1 MRFFQMPAYPTSI
14 QGGAEQPIY
23 VAVSEA
29 VLDQR
34 LAPGTRLTEGSF
46 VALFGVSRTIVRMA
60 LLRLAHDHIVTLKP
74 NHGATIASPSPEET
88 RAVFEARRMI
98 ECAALPA
105 VIAHGAPRQLE
116 HLRTLVRH
124 EDAAF
129 HAGEV
134 RSWIRLSGEFHRRL
148 VALARNPVILHYT
161 NELVMQSLLMTALY
175 MPRGQTVC
183 ATDEHLLLI
192 DAVAAKD
199 ERRAVRLMRAHLDAC
214 EARLALDQEAVRPTD
229 LATALRLRQR
239 RATA

>member
-1 MRFFQMPAYPTSI
+1 MMPTYPATIS
-14 QGGAEQPIY
+14 GGTEQPIY
-23 VAVSEA
+23 DAVSEA

-34 LAPGTRLTEGSF
+34 LAPGTRLTEGSL
-46 VALFGVSRTIVRMA
+46 VELFGVSRTIVRMA
-60 LLRLAHDHIVTLKP
+60 LLRLAHDHIVTLRP
-74 NHGATIASPSPEET
+74 NHGATIASPTPAET

-105 VIAHGAPRQLE
+105 AIAHAAARQLDP
-116 HLRTLVRH
+116 LRTLVKH

-129 HAGEV
+129 HAGAI

-161 NELVMQSLLMTALY
+161 NELVTQSLLMTALY

-199 ERRAVRLMRAHLDAC
+199 ERRAIRLLRTHLDAC
-214 EARLALDQEAVRPTD
+214 EARLALDQEADRPTD
-229 LATALRLRQR
+229 LAAALRLRPR
-239 RATA
+239 RASASR

>member
-1 MRFFQMPAYPTSI
+1 MMPAYPATI
-14 QGGAEQPIY
+14 QGGTEQPIY
-23 VAVSEA
+23 DAVSEA

-34 LAPGTRLTEGSF
+34 LAPGTRLTEGSL
-46 VALFGVSRTIVRMA
+46 VDLFGVSRTIVRMA
-60 LLRLAHDHIVTLKP
+60 LLRLAHDHIVTLRP
-74 NHGATIASPSPEET
+74 NHGATIASPTRDET

-105 VIAHGAPRQLE
+105 AIAHAAARQIDNM
-116 HLRTLVRH
+116 RTLVRQ

-129 HAGEV
+129 HVGEV

-161 NELVMQSLLMTALY
+161 NELVTQSLLMTALY

-192 DAVAAKD
+192 DAVAARD
-199 ERRAVRLMRAHLDAC
+199 ERRAIRLLRTHLDAC
-214 EARLALDQEAVRPTD
+214 EARLALDREADQPTD
-229 LATALRLRQR
+229 LAAALHLRPR
-239 RATA
+239 RASASR

>member
-1 MRFFQMPAYPTSI
+1 
-14 QGGAEQPIY
+14 
-23 VAVSEA
+23 
-29 VLDQR
+29 
-34 LAPGTRLTEGSF
+34 
-46 VALFGVSRTIVRMA
+46 MA
-60 LLRLAHDHIVTLKP
+60 LLRLAHDHIVTLRP
-74 NHGATIASPSPEET
+74 NHGATIARPTPDET

-105 VIAHGAPRQLE
+105 AIARAVPRQLDNM
-116 HLRTLVRH
+116 RTLVRQ

-161 NELVMQSLLMTALY
+161 NELVTQSLLMSALY

-183 ATDEHLLLI
+183 ATDEHLRLI

-199 ERRAVRLMRAHLDAC
+199 ERRAIRLMRAHLDAC
-214 EARLALDQEAVRPTD
+214 EARLALDQEADRPTD
-229 LATALRLRQR
+229 LADALRWRPR
-239 RATA
+239 RASA